1 MISEER
7 LEKSLKYLAETDEPH
22 AEVTANVKYLE
33 RQLKRSKALF
43 ITADTTLKSISAKEQ
58 LYYASEDYNKATREL
73 YDAEV
78 KSTTLE
84 NKRDKE
90 GLIIDIFRTLEASRR
105 QHNI

>member
-7 LEKSLKYLAETDEPH
+7 LERSLKYLAETDEKH

-58 LYYASEDYNKATREL
+58 LY
-73 YDAEV
+73 
-78 KSTTLE
+78 
-84 NKRDKE
+84 
-90 GLIIDIFRTLEASRR
+90 
-105 QHNI
+105 